1 MYIETLEEVIRLIR
15 FVCSLPLWV
24 VYLCHVEVSSLL
36 LKALGRL
43 VAAFTKHSG
52 SLGGPHTICMITV
65 CGPGDRAGRMSGQVH
80 LVQHECGSID
90 AVCVPMTLLCV
101 TQTRMRLLSLACAS
115 GSAQL
120 VARSGTLS
128 FDKLCCHGEIPYG
141 VGTALPCLP
150 PSFAASTKDRPLFG
164 PTPFNPVLE
173 STTEDLWFMSHI
185 LRFSKSELS
194 EVQWVQG
201 ENRKMIRSLV
211 ALQDKPRAAAWVA
224 ILQQPC
230 FDARK
235 YRMRCSI
242 CAATMVLS
250 LWLL

>member
-1 MYIETLEEVIRLIR
+1 MLR
-15 FVCSLPLWV
+15 C
-24 VYLCHVEVSSLL
+24 LL
-36 LKALGRL
+36 SYWKHWGGWLQL
-43 VAAFTKHSG
+43 FTKHSG
-52 SLGGPHTICMITV
+52 SLGGPHTICMITA

-80 LVQHECGSID
+80 LVQHERGSID
-90 AVCVPMTLLCV
+90 AVCVPKTLLCV
-101 TQTRMRLLSLACAS
+101 TQTRTRLLSLACAS

-141 VGTALPCLP
+141 VGTTLPCLP

-173 STTEDLWFMSHI
+173 CNHWRFMI
-185 LRFSKSELS
+185 YVAYSEIFEEWLEWS
-194 EVQWVQG
+194 QG

-224 ILQQPC
+224 SAMWNLAAALLWCCRNVSDESDEVLDLCCYHGAFALAALAGYCRSCLFLDMHEIL
-230 FDARK
+230 
-235 YRMRCSI
+235 
-242 CAATMVLS
+242 
-250 LWLL
+250 